1 MSNTTIR
8 KRIALSAIAALT
20 AGMLS
25 FASAPVASAHGAA
38 GAANVSAD
46 DGTDNGSL
54 FVATLASTGASAN
67 IHSATAI
74 GSGHVAA
81 TSKGLLVKDS
91 TSGTAQTATALTGA
105 VLSLYAPVTTTA
117 ALTATG
123 GSFSGMTAAGA
134 ITSVTYNA
142 SNSTVLFT
150 GATSTT
156 PVAALWT
163 APTTAGTYSIQLY
176 VSNGIGTA
184 PTTSSPA
191 VTLAGQITVTVV
203 AASAGGTYSAAFSA
217 CNTSTV
223 VAAATGVDST
233 SSVNNGG
240 SWFINFDLDDAYDVA
255 LANGNIVVSATNNG
269 LVTIGTSTAT
279 SAAGTSSTAVEFG
292 SSQAR
297 SVRVDQPTAG
307 AALTTTVTISF
318 NGAAVCSKT
327 VTIRGEVASLEITDL
342 LTGDL
347 SSANASVSWGAR
359 DGTSR
364 LGALGY
370 FVAKD
375 SAGNIV
381 DQDAA
386 GLVAIDS
393 ATLTPLVTNA
403 TLVLGTTASTSTG
416 DYLGTIAWTCGAVA
430 STANLRIKFT
440 NTTSGTVITS
450 PAFAARCADNPY
462 TYTASYDKASYVQGE
477 LAKLT
482 VKFLDSKGNA
492 ANSLPAGASVITAP
506 MFTLVSTTG
515 SATSYSKADG
525 TVTYT
530 FAVGLPTGITDGTY
544 TSTVDF
550 SSLTAVAAT
559 VATPSYKVGT
569 GVTAVS
575 NADVL
580 KSIVALIASIN
591 KQIQA
596 LQKLILRR

>member
-1 MSNTTIR
+1 MSNTTLR

-54 FVATLASTGASAN
+54 FVATLASTGATAN

-123 GSFSGMTAAGA
+123 GSFSGMTAAGS
-134 ITSVTYNA
+134 ITAVTYNA

-150 GATSTT
+150 GATAAT

-184 PTTSSPA
+184 PTTSTPA

-217 CNTSTV
+217 CNTSTI

-240 SWFINFDLDDAYDVA
+240 DWFINFDLDDAYDVA
-255 LANGNIVVSATNNG
+255 LANGNIVVSATNNA
-269 LVTIGTSTAT
+269 LVTLGTSTAT

-307 AALTTTVTISF
+307 APLTTTVTISF
-318 NGAAVCSKT
+318 NGAVVCSKT

-375 SAGNIV
+375 RAGNIV

-393 ATLTPLVTNA
+393 ATLTPLVTGA

-430 STANLRIKFT
+430 STANLKIKFT

-515 SATSYSKADG
+515 SATAYSKADG